1 MKKLKLVTFI
11 FVLLTSALISK
22 SKPLIAPDTVF
33 ISPAYYNENSKDL
46 GIYSLFNLKVNNK
59 TGIEI
64 ISMASEINL
73 NVENPNDKTT
83 INTLPQF
90 YVNKTGNIVLEN
102 GSLIEVKANI
112 YFNNPKTYHYETN
125 MIINYKTIENGF
137 QIDTVHIIANREDSK
152 IFTKNQK
159 LTRDICEAEI
169 EQESFAVYSTLING
183 TEKGIRVDSINFRSE
198 FNIKIVGYLNK
209 LFDNQ
214 NSPKANIDF
223 PYYLNTSYLTAEIHF
238 IDSIKKD
245 NFIYVD
251 YYTDKGVYTDT
262 ISIAYTKMKGI
273 TAKSWYQNLKS
284 VDYSKVES
292 KPLALRLCSEKG
304 YRIKSINLE
313 GEFDKSEV
321 ELNELIKVGEVIDTT
336 FAVLSDFTISPKHI
350 PDIRSGAI
358 VYELENLA
366 SGNLITVNF
375 PFSLEIE
382 TPTDIAYGNSQ
393 KSYVFPNPV
402 SNTINISKDLN
413 IVKIEL
419 IDLLG
424 NTILTNNNSYTMN
437 VSGVSKGVYYIR
449 LSSKNNTLVEKI
461 IIE

>member
-22 SKPLIAPDTVF
+22 SQPLIAPDTVF
-33 ISPAYYNENSKDL
+33 ISPAYYNENSKEI
-46 GIYSLFNLKVNNK
+46 GSSTFFKIKVNNK
-59 TGIEI
+59 TGVEI
-64 ISMASEINL
+64 LSINSDL
-73 NVENPNDKTT
+73 NLSTDYPKDKTL
-83 INTLPQF
+83 INVLPQF
-90 YVNKTGNIVLEN
+90 YTNRNGNIILED
-102 GSLIEVKANI
+102 GSTLVMEALIF
-112 YFNNPKTYHYETN
+112 YDNPKLERYETKVYL
-125 MIINYKTIENGF
+125 NYKTIEDGF
-137 QIDTVHIIANREDSK
+137 GVDTVQIIVNKEDTK

-169 EQESFAVYSTLING
+169 EPESFAVYSTLING

-198 FNIKIVGYLNK
+198 FNIEIVGYLNK

-223 PYYLNTSYLTAEIHF
+223 PYFLNTSYLTAEIHF

-382 TPTDIAYGNSQ
+382 TPTDVAYGNSQ

-424 NTILTNNNSYTMN
+424 NTILTNNNSNTMN